1 MKFAKK
7 LKIKNFII
15 LFFAGIIN
23 AVGVTVF
30 LQPVRLY
37 DSGISGTSM
46 FLSQIT
52 PHWLSLSVFLIVLN
66 IPIFIFGAKRQG
78 IEFTIYSVF
87 VVAVYSLSAWL
98 ITDVLPIDV
107 ASFSPLAKDDL
118 FLCAIFGGLISGIGS
133 GLAIRFGGAMDGIE
147 VLAVVFAKKL
157 SLTVGT
163 FVMIYNVILY
173 IICGIVFQSWILPLY
188 SIVAYIV
195 ALKTVDYI
203 IEGFD
208 RSKSALIIT
217 TKQKEICKSLSE
229 KFENGITFYDA
240 KGYYS
245 NEDKTVIYF
254 VLNRFQIGKMREI
267 VHSIDPKAY
276 ISITEVADIFGNEP
290 ITIQEIKVLL
300 QVSDNQPDVIRKAF
314 KLSQEQAYINNLV
327 GWLRK
332 CIEEKWYE
340 NEKVSKFKGKT
351 LEEAQMTLDL
361 YQEYIE
367 EREKV
372 KKE

>member
-208 RSKSALIIT
+208 RSK
-217 TKQKEICKSLSE
+217 
-229 KFENGITFYDA
+229 
-240 KGYYS
+240 
-245 NEDKTVIYF
+245 
-254 VLNRFQIGKMREI
+254 
-267 VHSIDPKAY
+267 
-276 ISITEVADIFGNEP
+276 
-290 ITIQEIKVLL
+290 
-300 QVSDNQPDVIRKAF
+300 
-314 KLSQEQAYINNLV
+314 
-327 GWLRK
+327 
-332 CIEEKWYE
+332 
-340 NEKVSKFKGKT
+340 
-351 LEEAQMTLDL
+351 
-361 YQEYIE
+361 
-367 EREKV
+367 
-372 KKE
+372 